1 MAQAA
6 YTTVAAPAAA
16 EFVEKR
22 SRFIGQIA
30 PVSTPEEAAEFM
42 GGVRA
47 QHREAS
53 HHCYAYV
60 LRQGG
65 LQRFSDD
72 GEPSGTAGRPILE
85 VVRRE
90 GLVDAAVVVTRYFG
104 GVLLGAGGLTRAYA
118 QGAKCA
124 VDAARVLRMRPAV
137 VVGVDADYAQYGK
150 ITHLLP
156 GFGAAVLDTRFTQGV
171 RLTLLLPRERL
182 DAFARALGEL
192 SAGAVAPLILEEK
205 MAPFDG
211 DSPDGTRRT

>member
-90 GLVDAAVVVTRYFG
+90 GLVDA
-104 GVLLGAGGLTRAYA
+104 AGGLTRAYA